1 MSFWSWFLIWTLLTL
16 SSLIALGLIIKS
28 LLNRGELVVR
38 QAKRL
43 TPKISALTEAIET
56 KPIVEKPK
64 SAITEDPRR
73 LIAVR
78 NRLLAAKAKKVQA
91 RQRRLIASLKAFKP
105 EESRFH

>member
-1 MSFWSWFLIWTLLTL
+1 MNFWTWFLIWTLLAL
-16 SSLIALGLIIKS
+16 SSLIGLGLIIKS
-28 LLNRGELVVR
+28 LVNRGELVIR

-43 TPKISALTEAIET
+43 TPKISALTKAIET
-56 KPIVEKPK
+56 KPLVEKPN
-64 SAITEDPRR
+64 SSINDDPRR

-91 RQRRLIASLKAFKP
+91 RQRRLIASLKQFDP